1 MVPPLHFL
9 EKRKCALKLNFCADS
24 IVGSSNNME
33 KIFEVRKK
41 IWLSHSGP
49 LKFAGVA
56 KNFVM
61 VPPLHFLQNRKC
73 ALN

>member
-1 MVPPLHFL
+1 
-9 EKRKCALKLNFCADS
+9 
-24 IVGSSNNME
+24 ME

-41 IWLSHSGP
+41 IWLWHSGP

-61 VPPLHFLQNRKC
+61 VAPLHFLENRKY
-73 ALN
+73 ALKLKFLS